1 MPKFCHNCGK
11 EAQPLWKACPYC
23 ETSFASLSSKPATH
37 VERQAAPEVSVAVV
51 DRDYGDDSYIDRA
64 NSLSEILRGRRI
76 GGLAVE
82 ISKPAEIKE
91 TVGSV
96 HAQATSATP
105 EVIIRPAPYANVDGE
120 AFKRDFMKEAGT
132 RGPGLKDSDNI
143 A

>member
-23 ETSFASLSSKPATH
+23 ETSFASLSSKPAAL
-37 VERQAAPEVSVAVV
+37 VEKQDDIATVIAV
-51 DRDYGDDSYIDRA
+51 DRGYGDDSYIDRA

-76 GGLAVE
+76 RGFEFEVNR
-82 ISKPAEIKE
+82 PAPVKE

-96 HAQATSATP
+96 HAQATNAP
-105 EVIIRPAPYANVDGE
+105 VEIFARPAPYANVDGE
-120 AFKRDFMKEAGT
+120 AFLKDFQKEAGT
-132 RGPGLKDSDNI
+132 RGPGIKDSDNI